1 MMDNRLKKNNNAGR
15 ESRALDDQ
23 KRAAPEENFV
33 SSEERR
39 RMFRSEWLQEAL
51 PTPLNARWFLRNE
64 AIKHRNHPLYVEAM
78 RIAQELVASEK

>member
-1 MMDNRLKKNNNAGR
+1 MNYASIMKRLGVP
-15 ESRALDDQ
+15 ALRQD
-23 KRAAPEENFV
+23 
-33 SSEERR
+33 
-39 RMFRSEWLQEAL
+39 